1 MPTATHDQQAL
12 RILLFVLVGQ
22 GIFVAISLISDP
34 SALIAYLGF
43 APGLT
48 GSGAAWAVAFVIAVL
63 YVWSARSIGD
73 VREHMF
79 RPSGLKAVAVVT
91 ALVAGI
97 VEEVIFRRWVMDYLD
112 RAGYGVVVQVLA
124 SGLAFGLVHLLW
136 GIRNLAAGVNAAVS
150 TSLLGFG
157 LAVVYIVGGR
167 SLAPCVVAHFAI
179 SALLE
184 PGLVLAALKDRLGY
198 WRERT
203 PVSGVGDRR
212 A

>member
-1 MPTATHDQQAL
+1 VATASHEQQAL
-12 RILLFVLVGQ
+12 RIILFVLFGQ
-22 GIFVAISLISDP
+22 GIFVAITLISDP
-34 SALIAYLGF
+34 RAFIANLGF
-43 APGLT
+43 APGLS
-48 GSGAAWAVAFVIAVL
+48 GSGPAWALACVIAVL

-112 RAGYGVVVQVLA
+112 RAGHGVVVQVVA
-124 SGLAFGLVHLLW
+124 SGLTFGLVHLLW

-157 LAVVYIVGGR
+157 LAVVYIVGDR
-167 SLAPCVVAHFAI
+167 SLAPCIVAHFVI
-179 SALLE
+179 SALIE
-184 PGLVLAALKDRLGY
+184 PGLVLAAVGDKLGY
-198 WRERT
+198 WRERM
-203 PVSGVGDRR
+203 PLSGASDRMS
-212 A
+212 